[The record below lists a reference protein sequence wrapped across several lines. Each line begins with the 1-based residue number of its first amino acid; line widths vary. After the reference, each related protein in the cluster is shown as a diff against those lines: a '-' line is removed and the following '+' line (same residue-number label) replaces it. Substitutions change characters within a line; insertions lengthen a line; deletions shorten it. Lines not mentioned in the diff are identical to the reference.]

1 MSNQECNECKNKGY
15 SKMQIFTMV
24 VGVYIL
30 FSAIYGTVKLLELL
44 F

>member
-1 MSNQECNECKNKGY
+1 MSNQECNECKNKGL
-15 SKMQIFTMV
+15 SNMQIFSV
-24 VGVYIL
+24 VLGVYIL